1 MSAPLPSPPSEP
13 SPARRELT
21 SISVWFFAGIGAVL
35 LVLAAIV
42 TFRSSGGVSW
52 LGAAIG
58 LGAGAALI
66 AIGELLGA
74 KYPITAKTLDGAG
87 IGILYATLYSMHAR
101 WGVVPLTVAF
111 AAMIVV
117 TIAAVYLAIRRDSLF
132 IAVLGLLG
140 GFASAYLLASN
151 GDYPLPV
158 FAYLLALNVGIAA
171 LAVRKGWWLLSAL
184 GIVLTAVYEWGWAQK
199 ALNFNSLLLVAVIFA
214 VFAAVG
220 TLPLWH
226 SRRDDCP
233 REYRWVAIAAA
244 HLPLL
249 FAIYIAWQPNYSAF
263 YNVLFAFLLV
273 VDAGLLGIVWRGGP
287 KWLHAAG
294 GVATLIVFIIWFRIS
309 FTPEA
314 WPALLIWAV
323 LFIVLYLIRV
333 TPFAGLMFGIFIGI
347 GIHEPEHWAA
357 MVLTMFIM
365 LGIVFFVAVKRGKP
379 LVAAIAIGVSCIAL
393 MTLHP
398 PLWTLVALHAI
409 LFAEIFVVA
418 WISEWHVLAVLAVPF
433 LVAMVITTYWRG
445 EAWSQYSAVTL
456 LLIAAIPYLLFVAYP
471 LALGARAKT
480 SVAPYTAAA
489 LASLVLFIIA
499 RTTVLAGWVA
509 LVESVLMAV
518 LLWRAL
524 KLEPREPR
532 VTLLLA
538 LVLAFSDIAIASLL
552 PKPWAVTVFALGV
565 VVMVWLFLRLRHPL
579 LLLWAT
585 GLAAFVFF
593 RLAFDADLFGVIWR
607 IDHYPVRIYVAVY
620 AVCAAAMFVAAFLI
634 RFEQPLLQRVFSIAC
649 LFEFWFLLN
658 LLIANCYHSSNGAVV
673 FDFVTSQQ
681 AESVRYTIWWAVIAT
696 ALLIVSFLIRWPA
709 ARGAALSLLIA
720 AILKCFLI
728 DLSHLTGPYLNASLI
743 GLGLSLAVVG
753 VVLQRRWV
761 GKSYGLDVP
770 VRT

>member
-1 MSAPLPSPPSEP
+1 M
-13 SPARRELT
+13 
-21 SISVWFFAGIGAVL
+21 
-35 LVLAAIV
+35 
-42 TFRSSGGVSW
+42 
-52 LGAAIG
+52 
-58 LGAGAALI
+58 
-66 AIGELLGA
+66 
-74 KYPITAKTLDGAG
+74 
-87 IGILYATLYSMHAR
+87 
-101 WGVVPLTVAF
+101 
-111 AAMIVV
+111 
-117 TIAAVYLAIRRDSLF
+117 
-132 IAVLGLLG
+132 
-140 GFASAYLLASN
+140 LASS

-158 FAYLLALNVGIAA
+158 FAYLLALNVGIAT

-184 GIVLTAVYEWGWAQK
+184 AIVLTAIYEWGWAQQT
-199 ALNFNSLLLVAVIFA
+199 LNFNSLVLVAVIFA

-233 REYRWVAIAAA
+233 REYRWVAVAAA

-294 GVATLIVFIIWFRIS
+294 GVATLIVFIIWFRVS
-309 FTPEA
+309 FPRESLP
-314 WPALLIWAV
+314 WRGLLLWAV
-323 LFIVLYLIRV
+323 LFIALYLIRV

-347 GIHEPEHWAA
+347 GIGIDTRIRIGIGEPDHWAA
-357 MVLTMFIM
+357 IVLTMFIM
-365 LGIVFFVAVKRGKP
+365 LGVVFYVAVKRGKP
-379 LVAAIAIGVSCIAL
+379 LVAAIAIGVSSIAL

-433 LVAMVITTYWRG
+433 LVAMVITAYWRG

-456 LLIAAIPYLLFVAYP
+456 LMIVAIPYLLFVAYP
-471 LALGARAKT
+471 LALGARAKA

-489 LASLVLFIIA
+489 LASLVVYIIA
-499 RTTVLAGWVA
+499 RGSYLAGWVA

-552 PKPWAVTVFALGV
+552 PKPWVVTLFALGV
-565 VVMVWLFLRLRHPL
+565 VVLVWLFLRLRHAL
-579 LLLWAT
+579 FLLWAT

-607 IDHYPVRIYVAVY
+607 VGDYPVRIYVAVY

-696 ALLIVSFLIRWPA
+696 ALLVVSFLIRWPA

-720 AILKCFLI
+720 AILKCFFI
-728 DLSHLTGPYLNASLI
+728 DLSHLTGSYLNASLI
-743 GLGLSLAVVG
+743 GLGLSLAIVG

-761 GKSYGLDVP
+761 GKSYGLDLP